1 MDGPQASGFDR
12 FVGLLPG
19 PLSQRFILL
28 SQNQFATHPVASP
41 VRSEYLALVERG
53 ALTSDPAQLE
63 AATHFDRLWRDLTE
77 QRSKGFLGFFEK
89 PRHIRGIYL
98 VGEVGRGKTMLMDLF
113 YGALPIKQKRRV
125 HFHEFMDE
133 VHAGI
138 SAFRKSP
145 RGRDDNA
152 DPIDAVT
159 KPILKSGLRVLCL
172 DEFHVHDITNAMLL
186 DRLFE
191 KLFAGGV
198 TLVATSNVE
207 PDQLYKDG
215 LNRQL
220 FLPFIARLKAE
231 AEVVTLLSEQ
241 DYRRLKFAGQQV
253 YAFGQP
259 VEVKPV
265 MDRLWLR
272 ITGGE
277 AGQPGSIE
285 SIGRQ
290 IPVPLQSMG
299 AGRFA
304 FADLCEKPLGTR
316 DFVRIAHHFDSL
328 MLDNVPQMDRT
339 KSDAA
344 KRFILL
350 IDSLYDR
357 GVKLAASFEVGL
369 EALGKDDKT
378 AFEFQRTISRLNEMQ
393 SEEYLAK
400 GLRDAAPVETV
411 S

>member
-1 MDGPQASGFDR
+1 MTSPHQGPVHKA
-12 FVGLLPG
+12 
-19 PLSQRFILL
+19 
-28 SQNQFATHPVASP
+28 
-41 VRSEYLALVERG
+41 YLDLVSRG
-53 ALTSDPAQLE
+53 ALTRDPAQIE
-63 AATHFDRLWRDLTE
+63 ASTHFDRVLTDLE
-77 QRSKGFLGFFEK
+77 EAKPKSFLGFRSK
-89 PRHIRGIYL
+89 IKSVRGLYL

-113 YGALPIKQKRRV
+113 YAALPIRQKRRV

-138 SAFRKSP
+138 SAFRMAA
-145 RGRDDNA
+145 RGKDESA
-152 DPIDAVT
+152 DPVEAVT
-159 KPILKSGLRVLCL
+159 RPILKSGLRVLCL

-198 TLVATSNVE
+198 TLIATSNVV
-207 PDQLYKDG
+207 PDDLYKDG

-220 FLPFIARLKAE
+220 FLPFIARLKDE
-231 AEVVTLLSEQ
+231 TEVVELLSEQ

-259 VEVKPV
+259 DEVRPV

-277 AGQPGSIE
+277 AGHPGSIE

-290 IPVPLQSMG
+290 IPVPLESMG
-299 AGRFA
+299 AARFA
-304 FADLCEKPLGTR
+304 FSDLCEKPLGTR
-316 DFVRIAHHFDSL
+316 DFVRIAHAFDSL
-328 MLDNVPQMDRT
+328 MIDNIPQMGRIR
-339 KSDAA
+339 SDAA

-357 GVKLAASFEVGL
+357 GVKLAASFAVPLENLGL
-369 EALGKDDKT
+369 DDKT

-400 GLRDAAPVETV
+400 GLRDAPQAEVAG
-411 S
+411 